1 MLAYLNMN
9 NEHNIISPLSTA
21 GSNMKHWFK
30 RLINMCVGTAS
41 SSHSYNSVRSQRL
54 NGSATDCANEIVHF
68 GRLLH
73 LQSFVAATDGNLS
86 MRLDDQRI
94 LASPSGIS
102 KGNMQPEDPVM
113 VDNNGVKLA
122 GKLNVSSEIDMH
134 LTIYK
139 VRPDVRAVVH
149 AHPCTATGF
158 ASAGIPL
165 DQPLCSEILMTLGSV
180 PLAPYGTTGTPELSQ
195 ALLPFIPHYNAILMA
210 NHGVVAYGSTLSEAY
225 YRMEAVEHFAK
236 IALVTRHLGKQA
248 LLDSMQVEKLMKAR
262 SRYLNRTAT

>member
-1 MLAYLNMN
+1 
-9 NEHNIISPLSTA
+9 
-21 GSNMKHWFK
+21 MKYWFK
-30 RLINMCVGTAS
+30 RLINMCVGMAS
-41 SSHSYNSVRSQRL
+41 SSRSSNKRQPRVL
-54 NGSATDCANEIVHF
+54 GSSDTDYTKEIVHF

-73 LQSFVAATDGNLS
+73 MQSFVAATDGNLS
-86 MRLDDQRI
+86 VRLDDKRI

-102 KGNMQPEDPVM
+102 KGSMQPEDPVM

-122 GKLNVSSEIDMH
+122 GKRNVSSEIDMH

-139 VRPDVRAVVH
+139 LRPDVRAVVH

-195 ALLPFIPHYNAILMA
+195 TLLPFIPNYNAILMA
-210 NHGVVAYGSTLSEAY
+210 NHGVVAYGATLSEAY

-248 LLDSMQVEKLMKAR
+248 LLDNIQVEKLLKAR
-262 SRYLNRTAT
+262 SRYLNRIGT